1 MCLPAWEKNVCIYFT
16 IQFWQLV
23 NADMP
28 IDILMKDELESDD
41 WNNHEEKDQLMA
53 KITIT
58 KDNLLSLAEFKALLE
73 QTETRSST
81 MDYIFRLLR
90 ELVSFEEKF
99 NIATDVFYARFM
111 RGEMGDDLPFIKW
124 AGRYELYLEAKQEI
138 DGQLAEMPVTAWC

>member
-1 MCLPAWEKNVCIYFT
+1 
-16 IQFWQLV
+16 
-23 NADMP
+23 
-28 IDILMKDELESDD
+28 
-41 WNNHEEKDQLMA
+41 MA

-90 ELVSFEEKF
+90 ELVSYEEKF
-99 NIATDVFYARFM
+99 NMASDVFYARFM

-124 AGRYELYLEAKQEI
+124 AGRYELYLEAKQDI
-138 DGQLAEMPVTAWC
+138 DSQLAELPVIV